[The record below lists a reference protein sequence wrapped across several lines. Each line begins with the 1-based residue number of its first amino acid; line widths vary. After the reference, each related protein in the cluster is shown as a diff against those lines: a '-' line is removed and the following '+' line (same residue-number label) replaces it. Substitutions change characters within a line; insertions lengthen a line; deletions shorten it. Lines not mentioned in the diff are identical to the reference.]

1 MNIKNFGQTIAEYGK
16 KCGNKALGYGMKYGV
31 RAAGIAGLGICL
43 YDAHK
48 QGLYKANLEVRKGN
62 ANAAL
67 DWFDNSRNMTQP
79 SQFNS
84 NVKDGLFRWE
94 LHNNFRAFVN
104 AGIGYVKGAAQM
116 MFCDLVPLGLSVAAI
131 AAKGASK
138 TSKVVGGAL
147 GLYALYGFG
156 KNILG
161 IGVSQD
167 NGSNKA
173 I

>member
-1 MNIKNFGQTIAEYGK
+1 MTISKIGEK
-16 KCGNKALGYGMKYGV
+16 LLKYGIKAAG
-31 RAAGIAGLGICL
+31 AAGIGIAL

-48 QGLYKANLEVRKGN
+48 QGVYRSKLEVNKGN

-84 NVKDGLFRWE
+84 NIKDGLFRWE
-94 LHNNFRAFVN
+94 LRNNVRALVN
-104 AGIGYVKGAAQM
+104 ASIGYVKGGVQM
-116 MFCDLVPLGLSVAAI
+116 LVCDLLPVGLSVAAL
-131 AAKGASK
+131 ATKGGSKSAKVA
-138 TSKVVGGAL
+138 GGAL
-147 GLYALYGFG
+147 GLYAIYGFA

-161 IGVSQD
+161 LGVSQD
-167 NGSNKA
+167 NGSNRA

>member
-1 MNIKNFGQTIAEYGK
+1 MNLGKIGQKVLDYGIK
-16 KCGNKALGYGMKYGV
+16 
-31 RAAGIAGLGICL
+31 AAGAAGVGICL

-48 QGLYKANLEVRKGN
+48 QGKYKANIEVRKGN

-79 SQFNS
+79 SEFNS
-84 NVKDGLFRWE
+84 KVKDGLFRWE
-94 LHNNFRAFVN
+94 LHNNIRALVN
-104 AGIGYVKGAAQM
+104 ACIGYAKGVTQM
-116 MFCDLVPLGLSVAAI
+116 VFCDMLPIGLSVAAM
-131 AAKGASK
+131 ATKKGSTSAKVA
-138 TSKVVGGAL
+138 GGAL
-147 GLYALYGFG
+147 GLYAIYGFA

-161 IGVSQD
+161 FGVSQD